1 MTEVA
6 MRYDVYKLEFTT
18 PVHFGMGS
26 LSDAGISFCADT
38 LFSGLYLEALKGG
51 MQEEF
56 YQRVKEGAI
65 LLSDAFPYKGQEY
78 YLPKPMVYI
87 EPKDAGD
94 SVQKKKYKKMKYIP
108 VSALSC
114 YLRGDTLPDSLT
126 LDDLG
131 SEWGQ
136 VMTAVK
142 PDEDAMPYVV
152 GNYRFSK
159 GCGLYCIVA
168 CKTERDK
175 TLVDRLMAD
184 LSYAGIGG
192 KRGSGKGKFELKYG
206 GHKDKLLELLEK
218 GDTGRNMLLSTALP
232 REEELAAALEDSAYL
247 LQKRAG
253 FVFSETYAPE
263 QRKKKDLYTMQA
275 GSCFKMRFQ
284 GDIYDVGMGGAHPV
298 YRYARAMFA
307 GI

>member
-1 MTEVA
+1 MNFV
-6 MRYDVYKLEFTT
+6 VYKLEFKT

-51 MQEEF
+51 IQEEF
-56 YQRVKEGAI
+56 YERVKAGTI

-87 EPKDAGD
+87 EPKDAGN
-94 SVQKKKYKKMKYIP
+94 SVLKKMYKKLKYIP
-108 VSALSC
+108 VSALSG
-114 YLRGDTLPDSLT
+114 YLKGDAPTDSLT

-131 SEWGQ
+131 REWGQ

-152 GNYRFSK
+152 GNYQFSE
-159 GCGLYCIVA
+159 GCGLYCVA
-168 CKTERDK
+168 ACETERDK
-175 TLVDRLMAD
+175 HLMDILMSD

-192 KRGSGKGKFELKYG
+192 KRGSGKGKFDLKYG
-206 GHKDKLLELLEK
+206 IHKEKLVELLEK
-218 GDTGRNMLLSTALP
+218 KDTGRNMLLSTALP
-232 REEELAAALEDSAYL
+232 REEELGAALEESSYL

-275 GSCFKMRFQ
+275 GSCFKSRFQ

-298 YRYARAMFA
+298 YRYAKAMFA

>member
-1 MTEVA
+1 MKSVI
-6 MRYDVYKLEFTT
+6 YKMEFTT
-18 PVHFGMGS
+18 PVHFGLGS

-38 LFSGLYLEALKGG
+38 LFSALYTEALKEGK
-51 MQEEF
+51 QDIL
-56 YQRVKEGAI
+56 YQRVKEGGI
-65 LLSDAFPYKGQEY
+65 LFSDAFPYKGQEY

-87 EPKDAGD
+87 EPKDVGN
-94 SVQKKKYKKMKYIP
+94 SVQKKMYKKLKYIP

-114 YLRGDTLPDSLT
+114 YLRGEALADALL

-142 PDEDAMPYVV
+142 KEEDAMPYVV
-152 GNYRFSK
+152 GNYRFWE
-159 GCGLYCIVA
+159 GCGLYCITV
-168 CKTERDK
+168 CETERDQR
-175 TLVDRLMAD
+175 LVDDLMTS

-192 KRGSGKGKFELKYG
+192 KRGSGKGKFALKYG
-206 GHKDKLLELLEK
+206 SRVEPLTELLEK
-218 GDTGRNMLLSTALP
+218 KDTGRNMLLSTALP
-232 REEELAAALEDSAYL
+232 REEELPVALEGSAYL
-247 LQKRAG
+247 LQKRSG

-275 GSCFKMRFQ
+275 GSCFQTRFQ
-284 GDIYDVGMGGAHPV
+284 GDIYDVGMGGMHPV
-298 YRYARAMFA
+298 YRYARAIFA